1 MHKPPISHG
10 SALRFTAFQS
20 SPGRAGVAV
29 DGPPQVTC
37 AVFPPGLVRAS
48 RGFSPAQCAVDIRPI
63 ETSIHS
69 LAPVEAFHT
78 RRGFF
83 CAAMTARQGVMLY
96 EIDPRD
102 HNHRRALL
110 QPTAQVAFEHDLP
123 VPISW
128 PDLPSEIDRRNG
140 WRDLPD
146 VEQEVRT
153 RAFGD
158 AGVALRKIIG
168 WLMQSKDAHA
178 VGVKVIA
185 LAAAVATPVA
195 AGEREWS
202 AAGYRR
208 WLETGAIEV
217 FGIDPARVE
226 GVTGQLGKAVQSLR
240 QGHAVHGPTGPARD
254 PAGPRAAERAIAIE
268 HQDGLAR
275 REFRMGF
282 IAGSTVDQYSPPSGV
297 GTPPPFGGVTAFKSS
312 GYGISGN
319 GAVDAVP

>member
-1 MHKPPISHG
+1 M
-10 SALRFTAFQS
+10 
-20 SPGRAGVAV
+20 
-29 DGPPQVTC
+29 TC

-102 HNHRRALL
+102 HNHRRAPL

-185 LAAAVATPVA
+185 LAAAVFKDLTAGATLEQLAMIYGLNSKQVLGRPLRSLRKEGKAYYSLMSCSAESFRRKCVRQHVA
-195 AGEREWS
+195 AGHTLHPSRRE
-202 AAGYRR
+202 GMQRR
-208 WLETGAIEV
+208 VILAVGEKAIATIV
-217 FGIDPARVE
+217 R
-226 GVTGQLGKAVQSLR
+226 
-240 QGHAVHGPTGPARD
+240 
-254 PAGPRAAERAIAIE
+254 ERAGRYILSNHKVAKLTR
-268 HQDGLAR
+268 HLGVGPGRWRCGLAEMR
-275 REFRMGF
+275 VLEDGTVEFKF
-282 IAGSTVDQYSPPSGV
+282 
-297 GTPPPFGGVTAFKSS
+297 
-312 GYGISGN
+312 
-319 GAVDAVP
+319 